1 MTSLDTKTMQEEV
14 DVDQEAAESDSETTG
29 TDEESESESDSD
41 SDFEPKQPAKKKQK
55 RTRDKKGKLHR
66 TPEQNKKMAQNNMDK
81 TRKAYAKQKD
91 KSAYTVWFARS
102 LSVWV
107 LFATT

>member
-14 DVDQEAAESDSETTG
+14 DVDQEAA
-29 TDEESESESDSD
+29 ESESESDSD